1 MTASDVEDGHSRSAS
16 PDDSGTEQVLDNMAE
31 PHPKNDKPKQPNG
44 SQSANAKD
52 PSRPRRKKARRACY
66 ACQRAHLTCG
76 DERPCQRC
84 IKRGLQDACQDGVR
98 KKAKYL
104 HDAPNEALMP
114 GVGGSLFSHPAPERN
129 STMASDTSSQQTF
142 FQQPQPFNNFH
153 TPAHM
158 PPPMLQER
166 SMSSTSFTQQSPL
179 NTNFTGVGSQVP
191 LHSPIVGHDQ
201 TAAANNLTNGGWP
214 GALFDDPTMF
224 NFDLASMNFG
234 NHYGALE
241 FGMLGHMATNA
252 GETPPSDTA
261 TQRGSITQPYRMPLG
276 SFSESPTARQQ
287 FYGDTIMSDW
297 TNGNNDPYSAQGRL
311 MAPNAFAIESS
322 AAHWT
327 SPDTNDTPNNAV
339 KFEDSPMLTSPAIQ
353 VPTSLDVSGTGN
365 PSSNNV
371 DNRNRQPPM
380 ISTPQLKAKS
390 QLPVK
395 SLKRPRD
402 PSSIYTTVTSPHPY
416 TSGFHRCIA
425 YLQRR
430 FAAQPSKTLAIAKAM
445 ASIRPSFIA
454 TTKTLNR
461 EDLIFMEKCFQRTLW
476 EYEGFIEGVGTPT
489 IVARRTGEVAA
500 VGKEFQIL
508 TGWTKSVLLGRS
520 PNLNVN
526 RGQTGQTPAGG
537 SGTTTARATGFNTPT
552 RGSAQDAEND
562 EKRAQ
567 PVFLAELLDD
577 DSVVQFYEDF
587 ARLAFGDS
595 RGSVMG
601 RGKLLKYRTKD
612 DEITQNLHAEAEAR
626 HEEGKQ
632 SNGVD
637 PRRPEHPL
645 ARRPGEMKKDG
656 ISGEKGMQKL
666 GSADGKVECTYCW
679 TVKRDVFDI
688 PMLIVMN
695 VSAPLQPV
703 PTSVPY

>member
-1 MTASDVEDGHSRSAS
+1 MTASDVEDDHSRSVS
-16 PDDSGTEQVLDNMAE
+16 PEDSGTEQVQDIMAE
-31 PHPKNDKPKQPNG
+31 RQPRDEKPKPNG
-44 SQSANAKD
+44 STSTNPKD
-52 PSRPRRKKARRACY
+52 HSRPKRKKARRACY

-114 GVGGSLFSHPAPERN
+114 GVAGNLFTPPATKRS
-129 STMASDTSSQQTF
+129 STITSDTSPQQPF
-142 FQQPQPFNNFH
+142 FQQPQTFNGFQNSSQQ
-153 TPAHM
+153 M
-158 PPPMLQER
+158 PPPLVHER
-166 SMSSTSFTQQSPL
+166 SMSTQSFSLQSPL
-179 NTNFTGVGSQVP
+179 NNNFSGMGTQVH
-191 LHSPIVGHDQ
+191 LQSPVLGQ
-201 TAAANNLTNGGWP
+201 EQSSANGMNAAAWP
-214 GALFDDPTMF
+214 GTGYDDPTMF
-224 NFDLASMNFG
+224 NFDIASMNFG

-252 GETPPSDTA
+252 GETPPSETA
-261 TQRGSITQPYRMPLG
+261 THRGSMSQQYRMPLG
-276 SFSESPTARQQ
+276 SFSESPTARHQL
-287 FYGDTIMSDW
+287 YNEAAMLSDW
-297 TNGNNDPYSAQGRL
+297 SNNTDPYGAQNRHL
-311 MAPNAFAIESS
+311 APNAFTIESS

-327 SPDTNDTPNNAV
+327 SPDTNGTPGNGV
-339 KFEDSPMLTSPAIQ
+339 KFEDSPLLTNQGLQ
-353 VPTSLDVSGTGN
+353 VPPTSVENGFLSQ
-365 PSSNNV
+365 SNSAS
-371 DNRNRQPPM
+371 DNRLRQPPS

-402 PSSIYTTVTSPHPY
+402 PSSIYTSVTQPHSY
-416 TSGFHRCIA
+416 TAGFHTLVA
-425 YLQRR
+425 YLQKR
-430 FAAQPSKTLAIAKAM
+430 FATHPSKTLAIAKSL

-489 IVARRTGEVAA
+489 IVARRTGEIAA

-526 RGQTGQTPAGG
+526 RGHSGSTPAGG
-537 SGTTTARATGFNTPT
+537 SGSNTASRTTGFNTPT
-552 RGSAQDAEND
+552 QRNVSETENG
-562 EKRAQ
+562 EKRTQ
-567 PVFLAELLDD
+567 PVLLAELLDD

-595 RGSVMG
+595 RGSVLG

-612 DEITQNLHAEAEAR
+612 DEIAQNLNAEAEAR
-626 HEEGKQ
+626 NEDGKG
-632 SNGVD
+632 NGAD
-637 PRRPEHPL
+637 SRRQDSHSRKL
-645 ARRPGEMKKDG
+645 DMKKDG

-666 GSADGKVECTYCW
+666 GSADGKVDCTYCW

-695 VSAPLQPV
+695 VST
-703 PTSVPY
+703 TSQDGLASI

>member
-1 MTASDVEDGHSRSAS
+1 MTASDVEDDHSRSAS
-16 PDDSGTEQVLDNMAE
+16 PDDSGTEHVLNTMAE
-31 PHPKNDKPKQPNG
+31 RQPKDSKQQKTG
-44 SQSANAKD
+44 SQATNLKD

-114 GVGGSLFSHPAPERN
+114 GVAGNLFNPPPTKRS
-129 STMASDTSSQQTF
+129 STINSDTSSQQPF
-142 FQQPQPFNNFH
+142 FQQPQQTFNNFQNSSQ
-153 TPAHM
+153 M
-158 PPPMLQER
+158 PPPMVHER
-166 SMSSTSFTQQSPL
+166 SMSSASFNHQSPIA
-179 NTNFTGVGSQVP
+179 NNFTNIGGSVALQ
-191 LHSPIVGHDQ
+191 SPVIGTDQ
-201 TAAANNLTNGGWP
+201 NTANGLNAAGWNGP
-214 GALFDDPTMF
+214 FLDDQSMFHFDT
-224 NFDLASMNFG
+224 ASMNFG

-252 GETPPSDTA
+252 GETPPSDSA
-261 TQRGSITQPYRMPLG
+261 TVHRGSMNQQQYRMPLG

-287 FYGDTIMSDW
+287 FYNDTMMSDW
-297 TNGNNDPYSAQGRL
+297 SNGTTDPYAVHAQGRS
-311 MAPNAFAIESS
+311 MAPNAFTIESNN
-322 AAHWT
+322 ATHWT
-327 SPDTNDTPNNAV
+327 SPDTNGTPGNGV
-339 KFEDSPMLTSPAIQ
+339 KFEDSPLLTNQALQ
-353 VPTSLDVSGTGN
+353 VPPTSIENGSLNQQLNTS
-365 PSSNNV
+365 
-371 DNRNRQPPM
+371 DNRTRQPPP

-390 QLPVK
+390 QFPVK
-395 SLKRPRD
+395 AIKRPRD
-402 PSSIYTTVTSPHPY
+402 PSSIYTSVTQPHSY
-416 TSGFHRCIA
+416 TAGFHTLIA

-430 FAAQPSKTLAIAKAM
+430 FQTHPSKTLAIAKSL

-489 IVARRTGEVAA
+489 IVARRTGEIAA

-508 TGWTKSVLLGRS
+508 TGWTKSVLLGRA

-526 RGQTGQTPAGG
+526 KGHTGTTPAGG
-537 SGTTTARATGFNTPT
+537 SGPNTARNTGFNTPT
-552 RGSAQDAEND
+552 QRTVQDENG
-562 EKRAQ
+562 EKKSM
-567 PVFLAELLDD
+567 PVLLAELLDD

-595 RGSVMG
+595 RGSVLG

-612 DEITQNLHAEAEAR
+612 DELAQNLNAEAEAR
-626 HEEGKQ
+626 NEEGKT
-632 SNGVD
+632 NGGTD
-637 PRRPEHPL
+637 SRRQDL
-645 ARRPGEMKKDG
+645 ARRQDMKKDG

-666 GSADGKVECTYCW
+666 GSADGKVDCTYCW

-695 VSAPLQPV
+695 FLPCI
-703 PTSVPY
+703 

>member
-1 MTASDVEDGHSRSAS
+1 MTASEVDDGHSRSAS
-16 PDDSGTEQVLDNMAE
+16 PEDSGAEHILDNMAE
-31 PHPKNDKPKQPNG
+31 REPKDDKQKQRNG
-44 SQSANAKD
+44 TQPTNPKD

-114 GVGGSLFSHPAPERN
+114 GVGGNHFHNPTSKRS
-129 STMASDTSSQQTF
+129 STMTSDTSSQQPF
-142 FQQPQPFNNFH
+142 FQQAQPFHNFPN
-153 TPAHM
+153 PAPM
-158 PPPMLQER
+158 PPPILHER

-179 NTNFTGVGSQVP
+179 STNFTNAGSQVP
-191 LHSPIVGHDQ
+191 LQSPVIGTDQ
-201 TAAANNLTNGGWP
+201 SAANNMNAPAWP
-214 GALFDDPTMF
+214 GAVFDDPAMF
-224 NFDLASMNFG
+224 NFDIASMNFG

-252 GETPPSDTA
+252 GETPPSSDTT
-261 TQRGSITQPYRMPLG
+261 TQRGSMSQQYRMPLG
-276 SFSESPTARQQ
+276 LQGESPTARQQ
-287 FYGDTIMSDW
+287 FYGDAIMSDW
-297 TNGNNDPYSAQGRL
+297 SNGGDPYGTHGQGRH

-327 SPDTNDTPNNAV
+327 SPDTNGTPTNAA
-339 KFEDSPMLTSPAIQ
+339 KFEDSPMLTNAALQ
-353 VPTSLDVSGTGN
+353 VPPSTMGN
-365 PSSNNV
+365 SSINSSSNTV
-371 DNRNRQPPM
+371 DNRSRQLPP

-395 SLKRPRD
+395 SIKRPRD

-416 TSGFHRCIA
+416 TAGFHKFIA
-425 YLQRR
+425 YLQKR
-430 FAAQPSKTLAIAKAM
+430 FANHPSKTLAIAKSL

-461 EDLIFMEKCFQRTLW
+461 QDLVFMEQCFQRTLW

-508 TGWTKSVLLGRS
+508 TGWTKSVLLGKS

-526 RGQTGQTPAGG
+526 RGQSGQTPAAG
-537 SGTTTARATGFNTPT
+537 SGTNTARATGFNTPT
-552 RGSAQDAEND
+552 QRGPSETENG
-562 EKRAQ
+562 EKTMQ

-577 DSVVQFYEDF
+577 DSVIQFYEDF

-595 RGSVMG
+595 RGSVSG
-601 RGKLLKYRTKD
+601 KGKLLKYRTKD
-612 DEITQNLHAEAEAR
+612 DEIAQNLNAEAEAR
-626 HEEGKQ
+626 NEEPRQ
-632 SNGVD
+632 NNTVEPQRQNGTV
-637 PRRPEHPL
+637 
-645 ARRPGEMKKDG
+645 ARMKRDG

-666 GSADGKVECTYCW
+666 GSADGKVDCTYCW

-695 VSAPLQPV
+695 FLPCI
-703 PTSVPY
+703 

>member
-1 MTASDVEDGHSRSAS
+1 MAASDVEDGHYRSVS
-16 PDDSGTEQVLDNMAE
+16 PEDSGTEHAHNNMAE
-31 PHPKNDKPKQPNG
+31 QPSKEEKQKQNG
-44 SQSANAKD
+44 SASTNPKD
-52 PSRPRRKKARRACY
+52 PNRPRRKKARRACY

-114 GVGGSLFSHPAPERN
+114 VVGGNLFNRPAVKQRS
-129 STMASDTSSQQTF
+129 STITSDTSSQQPY
-142 FQQPQPFNNFH
+142 FQQPQNFNNFQN
-153 TPAHM
+153 TSQQQM
-158 PPPMLQER
+158 PPPLVHER
-166 SMSSTSFTQQSPL
+166 SMSNTSFSQQSPL
-179 NTNFTGVGSQVP
+179 NTNFAGMTSQVA
-191 LHSPIVGHDQ
+191 LQSPVIGADQ
-201 TAAANNLTNGGWP
+201 STANGMGSAPWS
-214 GALFDDPTMF
+214 GALFEDPSAF
-224 NFDLASMNFG
+224 NFDIASMNFG

-252 GETPPSDTA
+252 GETPPSDT
-261 TQRGSITQPYRMPLG
+261 TTHRGSITQQYRMPLG

-287 FYGDTIMSDW
+287 LYNEAMLSDW
-297 TNGNNDPYSAQGRL
+297 SNNTDPYSGHNRH
-311 MAPNAFAIESS
+311 MAPNAFTIESN

-327 SPDTNDTPNNAV
+327 SPDTSGTPGNGV
-339 KFEDSPMLTSPAIQ
+339 KFEDSPLLTNQGLQ
-353 VPTSLDVSGTGN
+353 VPPTNLENGN
-365 PSSNNV
+365 TIQPNNAQ
-371 DNRNRQPPM
+371 DNRLKQPPP

-395 SLKRPRD
+395 TLKRPRD
-402 PSSIYTTVTSPHPY
+402 PSSIYTSVTQPHSY
-416 TSGFHRCIA
+416 TAGFHNLVGYCRK
-425 YLQRR
+425 R
-430 FAAQPSKTLAIAKAM
+430 FATHPSKTLAIAKSL

-489 IVARRTGEVAA
+489 IVARRTGEIAA

-526 RGQTGQTPAGG
+526 RGHSGSTPSGG
-537 SGTTTARATGFNTPT
+537 SGTNTASRTAGFNTPT
-552 RGSAQDAEND
+552 QRNSIDAENG
-562 EKRAQ
+562 EKRTQ
-567 PVFLAELLDD
+567 PVLLAELLDD

-595 RGSVMG
+595 RGSVLG

-612 DEITQNLHAEAEAR
+612 DEISQNLNAEAEAR
-626 HEEGKQ
+626 NEDGKP
-632 SNGVD
+632 NGTD
-637 PRRPEHPL
+637 GRRQDNHS
-645 ARRPGEMKKDG
+645 RRNDLKKDG

-666 GSADGKVECTYCW
+666 GSADGKVDCTYCW

-695 VSAPLQPV
+695 FLPCI
-703 PTSVPY
+703 

>member
-1 MTASDVEDGHSRSAS
+1 MAASDAEDGHSRSAS
-16 PDDSGTEQVLDNMAE
+16 PEDSGTEQVQENMAE
-31 PHPKNDKPKQPNG
+31 GPGKDTKQQNG
-44 SQSANAKD
+44 AKSTNPKD
-52 PSRPRRKKARRACY
+52 PSRPRRKKARRACF

-114 GVGGSLFSHPAPERN
+114 GVGSNLFNHSAKLSSSVSGETPSH
-129 STMASDTSSQQTF
+129 QQF
-142 FQQPQPFNNFH
+142 FPQPQNFTNFQ
-153 TPAHM
+153 TPSQM
-158 PPPMLQER
+158 PPPLIAER
-166 SMSSTSFTQQSPL
+166 SMSANSFPQQSPL
-179 NTNFTGVGSQVP
+179 GTNFPSVASQVP
-191 LHSPIVGHDQ
+191 MQSPVIGADQ
-201 TAAANNLTNGGWP
+201 SVTSNLGGTGWP
-214 GALFDDPTMF
+214 GPIFDEPVM

-261 TQRGSITQPYRMPLG
+261 TRSGSITQQYRMPFG

-287 FYGDTIMSDW
+287 IYNETILPDW
-297 TNGNNDPYSAQGRL
+297 SNGPDPYGAHGRH
-311 MAPNAFAIESS
+311 MAPNAFAIESN
-322 AAHWT
+322 ATHWT
-327 SPDTNDTPNNAV
+327 SPDTNGTPGNAV
-339 KFEDSPMLTSPAIQ
+339 KFEDSPLLTSQGLQ
-353 VPTSLDVSGTGN
+353 VPPSAIEGGPVNQSSGT
-365 PSSNNV
+365 SEH
-371 DNRNRQPPM
+371 RNIRQLPP

-395 SLKRPRD
+395 ALKRPRD
-402 PSSIYTTVTSPHPY
+402 PSSIYTIVTQPYPY
-416 TSGFHRCIA
+416 TSGFHSFIA
-425 YLQRR
+425 YLQKR
-430 FAAQPSKTLAIAKAM
+430 FAAHPSKTLAIAKSL

-508 TGWTKSVLLGRS
+508 TGWTKNVLLGRA

-526 RGQTGQTPAGG
+526 RGHSGQTPAAG
-537 SGTTTARATGFNTPT
+537 SGTNTARQTGTNTPT
-552 RGSAQDAEND
+552 QRTAPESENG
-562 EKRAQ
+562 EKRQQ

-595 RGSVMG
+595 RGSVSG

-612 DEITQNLHAEAEAR
+612 DEITQNLNAEADAR
-626 HEEGKQ
+626 
-632 SNGVD
+632 D
-637 PRRPEHPL
+637 PDGRNAELRRQES
-645 ARRPGEMKKDG
+645 AISRRDLKRERDG

-666 GSADGKVECTYCW
+666 GSADGKVDCTYCW

-695 VSAPLQPV
+695 VSLPGSAA
-703 PTSVPY
+703 